1 MNNAIERAK
10 QYHNLFQDAAS
21 DEQRQLLVSD
31 YKVHYAALTD
41 EQKAEAN
48 KVHNAQFAK
57 TLLKI
62 DEMEVAL
69 QEAKAMLSRQPQQT
83 A

>member
-1 MNNAIERAK
+1 MNNAIERAE
-10 QYHNLFQDAAS
+10 QYHNHFRDAKS

-31 YKVHYAALTD
+31 YKAHYVALTD

-48 KVHNAQFAK
+48 KVHDAYFAK

-69 QEAKAMLSRQPQQT
+69 QEAKVMLNRQYKQT
-83 A
+83 T

>member
-1 MNNAIERAK
+1 MNNAIEQAE
-10 QYHNLFQDAAS
+10 QYHNLFQNAMS

-31 YKVHYAALTD
+31 YKAHYAELTD

-48 KVHNAQFAK
+48 KVHDAHFAK

-69 QEAKAMLSRQPQQT
+69 QEAKAMLNRQPQQT

>member
-1 MNNAIERAK
+1 MESN
-10 QYHNLFQDAAS
+10 
-21 DEQRQLLVSD
+21 EQQQLLVSD
-31 YKVHYAALTD
+31 YKAHYGALTD

-48 KVHNAQFAK
+48 KVHDAQFAK